1 VYIINVVLLES
12 KFIYEFPAT
21 GPNPSYKHASG
32 IGASGGVG
40 VARFRCEYRR
50 RHRRI
55 PTRRNE
61 LY

>member
-32 IGASGGVG
+32 IGAVGGGG
-40 VARFRCEYRR
+40 VARFRCECHH
-50 RHRRI
+50 HRRI